1 MAATVFE
8 INSVNQNYKQNSLF
22 MSHSKK
28 VILSICI
35 SLIAISAYA
44 QSAAWDSTYRPAI
57 YAGKV
62 GQFKSF
68 PKSNKDIIFLG
79 NSIMTYT
86 DWNELL
92 GLKTAK
98 NRGIPGDM
106 TFGVLERL
114 GDVIEGKPAKI
125 FVLIG
130 INDINR
136 GVPDSLILNNYKR
149 IIDRIKLGSPAT
161 KIYFHTLLPVNKTFT
176 SLIGKTSHIINVNA
190 KLKALAAKEKI
201 TLIDLYPNFLDD
213 MGALDPKYTFDG
225 LHMND
230 LGYFKW
236 AAILKKGNYL
246 TEK

>member
-1 MAATVFE
+1 MCIGLTTVE
-8 INSVNQNYKQNSLF
+8 
-22 MSHSKK
+22 
-28 VILSICI
+28 
-35 SLIAISAYA
+35 AEA
-44 QSAAWDSTYRPAI
+44 QSAAPWDSTYRPAI

-98 NRGIPGDM
+98 NRGIPGDL

-114 GDVIEGKPAKI
+114 QDVIDGHPAKI
-125 FVLIG
+125 FILIG
-130 INDINR
+130 INDVNH
-136 GVPDSLILNNYKR
+136 GVPEDIILDNYKK
-149 IIDRIKLGSPAT
+149 IIARIKAGSPAT
-161 KIYFHTLLPVNKTFT
+161 KIYFHTLLPVNDMFT
-176 SLIGKTSHIINVNA
+176 SLIGKTNHILNINA
-190 KLKALAAKEKI
+190 RLKELAAKEKI
-201 TLIDLYPNFLDD
+201 TLIDLYPHFLDD
-213 MGALDPKYTFDG
+213 KGKLDPKYTFDG

-236 AAILKKGNYL
+236 AGILKKGNYL
-246 TEK
+246 SGN